1 MVPVPADVS
10 YLPHDHCALASRPKS
25 NLIGTRSGRP
35 VDSQHVTSVRDAS
48 PSRAC
53 ASDPKKEQP
62 QTRRHPTAPDPASTP
77 CASDPF
83 RATPQTMN
91 SLHIAIGFFFFFFS
105 FSFLFTF
112 FFLTQ
117 MRPRPGGF
125 GTFRTFSLFDVSQ
138 PAASPSFEPTLTQI
152 PTTTTPNL
160 SDLTDSD
167 PAQTEPV
174 HLLKAPSID
183 YIRREEVLN
192 LICHSDLF
200 WYQGFTVPSEV

>member
-91 SLHIAIGFFFFFFS
+91 SLHIAIGFFFFFFPFLS
-105 FSFLFTF
+105 CLLFFS
-112 FFLTQ
+112 
-117 MRPRPGGF
+117 
-125 GTFRTFSLFDVSQ
+125 SLRCDPVR
-138 PAASPSFEPTLTQI
+138 AASELFALSLCSTSPSLPPL
-152 PTTTTPNL
+152 P
-160 SDLTDSD
+160 
-167 PAQTEPV
+167 
-174 HLLKAPSID
+174 PSN
-183 YIRREEVLN
+183 R
-192 LICHSDLF
+192 
-200 WYQGFTVPSEV
+200 P